1 MFFNPHFSLQFL
13 EMVFNLDDLPGTVDV
28 MDLGKTALTEL
39 PSPSAIQVLIQN
51 KSYPMKN

>member
-1 MFFNPHFSLQFL
+1 VFFNPHFSLQFL